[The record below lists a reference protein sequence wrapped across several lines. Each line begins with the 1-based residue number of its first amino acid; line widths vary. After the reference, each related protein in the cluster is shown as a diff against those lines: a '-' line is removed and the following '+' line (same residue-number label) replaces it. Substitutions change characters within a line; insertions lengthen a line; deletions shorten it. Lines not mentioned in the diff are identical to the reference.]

1 MGLFDKLKEAA
12 KEVAKQ
18 ALESVVTTTP
28 NASSQ
33 DATSGTSATTAAEPI
48 VVEKPQIEYSQ
59 MVDVELNQ
67 VADGEYEIVKFVG
80 FEEENMEIP
89 AEINGQR
96 IVGIADEVFFQ
107 LGTLTN
113 LKISEGIRYIG
124 SKTFS
129 ECPDLEV
136 VELPESLE
144 KIGAYCFAETKILNI
159 KIPSSVVEIGEGTF
173 YECKELQSA
182 VLPEQLEEIPANM
195 FCRCE
200 ILEEITFPTN
210 LSVVGANAFNNT
222 GLILESL
229 PETITTIGDNGFADC
244 FQDEDGGYDAV
255 EEFRLPSGLKTIGA
269 KGLAGLNCLT
279 LIVPASVTFI
289 GENAFEYLGC
299 VDGEVDV
306 IFEEG
311 CSAVL
316 SDGIFFNGSLDTD
329 STISSITIPSQITEI
344 GNIFYG
350 KDNKITTYD
359 VKDEYGRQ
367 VYDERGNRMY
377 EHKWVEVTYDA
388 PPENLT
394 IYCDPGSAAMKFAR
408 EKGIN
413 CAKREN

>member
-1 MGLFDKLKEAA
+1 MGLFDKLKATA

-33 DATSGTSATTAAEPI
+33 DATSGASATTAAEPI

-107 LGTLTN
+107 LVTLTN

-159 KIPSSVVEIGEGTF
+159 KIPSSVVEIGEGAF

-200 ILEEITFPTN
+200 ILEEITFPIN
-210 LSVVGANAFNNT
+210 LSVVGANAFNNA

-229 PETITTIGDNGFADC
+229 PETITTIGDNGFAGC

-269 KGLAGLNCLT
+269 EGLAGLNCLK
-279 LIVPASVTFI
+279 LIIPASVKSI
-289 GENAFEYLGC
+289 GEKAFAWLGC
-299 VDGEVDV
+299 VEGEIEVV
-306 IFEEG
+306 FEDG
-311 CSAVL
+311 CSAEL
-316 SDGIFFNGSLDTD
+316 PEGLFFNGTLDSD
-329 STISSITIPSQITEI
+329 STITSMTIPSTITVI
-344 GNIFYG
+344 NDIFRGVDQESY
-350 KDNKITTYD
+350 YEH

-367 VYDERGNRMY
+367 VYDERG
-377 EHKWVEVTYDA
+377 EAIVKWHYKDVICDDA
-388 PPENLT
+388 PENLT

>member
-1 MGLFDKLKEAA
+1 MGLFDKLKATA

-18 ALESVVTTTP
+18 ALDSVATM
-28 NASSQ
+28 SSNNSFQ
-33 DATSGTSATTAAEPI
+33 SAETATAERP
-48 VVEKPQIEYSQ
+48 VVKEVVPIEYSQ
-59 MVDVELNQ
+59 VVDVELNR
-67 VADGEYEIVKFVG
+67 VADGEYEVAKFVG
-80 FEEENMEIP
+80 FEEESMEIP

-144 KIGAYCFAETKILNI
+144 KIGAYCFSETKILNI
-159 KIPSSVVEIGEGTF
+159 KIPSSVVEIGEGAF

-200 ILEEITFPTN
+200 ILEEITFPIN
-210 LSVVGANAFNNT
+210 LSVVGANAFNNA

-229 PETITTIGDNGFADC
+229 PETITTIGDNGFAGC

-279 LIVPASVTFI
+279 LIIPASVTFI

-316 SDGIFFNGSLDTD
+316 SDGIFFNGSLATD

-359 VKDEYGRQ
+359 IKDEYGRQ

>member
-1 MGLFDKLKEAA
+1 MGLFDKLKAKA

-18 ALESVVTTTP
+18 ALDSVATMSS
-28 NASSQ
+28 NNSSQ
-33 DATSGTSATTAAEPI
+33 SSKTATAGQP
-48 VVEKPQIEYSQ
+48 VVKEVVPIEYSQ
-59 MVDVELNQ
+59 VVDVELNQ
-67 VADGEYEIVKFVG
+67 VADGEYEVAKFVG
-80 FEEENMEIP
+80 FEEESMEIP
-89 AEINGQR
+89 AEINGHR
-96 IVGIADEVFFQ
+96 IVGIADEAFFQ

-129 ECPDLEV
+129 ECPDLVV

-159 KIPSSVVEIGEGTF
+159 KIPSSVVEIGEGAF

-200 ILEEITFPTN
+200 SLEEITFPTN
-210 LSVVGANAFNNT
+210 LSVVGANAFNNA
-222 GLILESL
+222 GLTLYSL
-229 PETITTIGDNGFADC
+229 PETITTIGDNGFAGC
-244 FQDEDGGYDAV
+244 FPEYEA

-269 KGLAGLNCLT
+269 KGLSGINCLK
-279 LIVPASVTFI
+279 LIIPASVTFI
-289 GENAFEYLGC
+289 GENAFEYLGLAE
-299 VDGEVDV
+299 GEVDV

-350 KDNKITTYD
+350 KDNKTTIYD

-367 VYDERGNRMY
+367 VYDEEGNRMY
-377 EHKWVEVTYDA
+377 EHKCVEVTYDA

>member
-1 MGLFDKLKEAA
+1 MGLFYKLKAKA
-12 KEVAKQ
+12 KEVAKH
-18 ALESVVTTTP
+18 ALDSV
-28 NASSQ
+28 
-33 DATSGTSATTAAEPI
+33 ATTSSNNSSEQPVVKEVVPI
-48 VVEKPQIEYSQ
+48 KYSQ
-59 MVDVELNQ
+59 VVDVDLNQ
-67 VADGEYEIVKFVG
+67 VADGEYEVAKFVG
-80 FEEENMEIP
+80 FEEESMEIP
-89 AEINGQR
+89 AEINGHR

-159 KIPSSVVEIGEGTF
+159 KIPSSVVEIGEGAF

-200 ILEEITFPTN
+200 KLEEITFPIN
-210 LSVVGANAFNNT
+210 LSVVGANAFNNA
-222 GLILESL
+222 GLILYSL
-229 PETITTIGDNGFADC
+229 PETITTIGDNGFAGC
-244 FQDEDGGYDAV
+244 FPEFAA

-269 KGLAGLNCLT
+269 KGLTGINCLT
-279 LIVPASVTFI
+279 LIIPASVTFI
-289 GENAFEYLGC
+289 GENAFEYLGLAY
-299 VDGEVDV
+299 GEVDV

-316 SDGIFFNGSLDTD
+316 SDGIFFNGSYD

-350 KDNKITTYD
+350 KVNKTTTYD

-367 VYDERGNRMY
+367 VYDERGNEMR
-377 EHKWVEVTYDA
+377 KDKRVEVTYDA

>member
-1 MGLFDKLKEAA
+1 MGLFDKLKATA

-18 ALESVVTTTP
+18 ALDSVATM
-28 NASSQ
+28 SSNNLSQ
-33 DATSGTSATTAAEPI
+33 SAETATAEQP
-48 VVEKPQIEYSQ
+48 VVKEVVPIEYSQ
-59 MVDVELNQ
+59 VVDVELNQ
-67 VADGEYEIVKFVG
+67 VADGEYEVAKFVG
-80 FEEENMEIP
+80 FEEESMEIP

-159 KIPSSVVEIGEGTF
+159 KIPSSVVEIGEGAF

-195 FCRCE
+195 FCRCK
-200 ILEEITFPTN
+200 ILEEITFPIN
-210 LSVVGANAFNNT
+210 LSVVGANAFNNA

-229 PETITTIGDNGFADC
+229 PETITTIGDNGFAAC
-244 FQDEDGGYDAV
+244 FQDEDGSYDAV

-279 LIVPASVTFI
+279 LIIPASVTFI

>member
-1 MGLFDKLKEAA
+1 MGLFDKLKKMAKDTLDSAA
-12 KEVAKQ
+12 TA
-18 ALESVVTTTP
+18 AFGP
-28 NASSQ
+28 SSQ
-33 DATSGTSATTAAEPI
+33 ET
-48 VVEKPQIEYSQ
+48 EKPTEQAPQEPEVKAPIEYTVT
-59 MVDVELNQ
+59 VDFELNQ

-80 FEEENMEIP
+80 FEEESMEIP

-107 LGTLTN
+107 LGAITN
-113 LKISEGIRYIG
+113 IKIADGIRYIG
-124 SKTFS
+124 KNAFA
-129 ECPDLEV
+129 ECADLV
-136 VELPESLE
+136 NVELPETLE
-144 KIGAYCFAETKILNI
+144 RIGDYCFSKTPLEEI
-159 KIPSSVVEIGEGTF
+159 KLPASVVEVGVGAF
-173 YECKELQSA
+173 MECEELLTA
-182 VLPEQLEEIPANM
+182 VLPENLEVVPANM
-195 FCRCE
+195 FTGCKN
-200 ILEEITFPTN
+200 LNDITFPKN
-210 LSVVGANAFNNT
+210 LSVVGHYAFHGT
-222 GLILESL
+222 ALILESL
-229 PETITTIGDNGFADC
+229 PDTITTIDDGGFCGC
-244 FQDEDGGYDAV
+244 FQDEDGYHDAV

-269 KGLAGLNCLT
+269 KGLAGLNCLK

-316 SDGIFFNGSLDTD
+316 SNGIFFNGSLDTD
-329 STISSITIPSQITEI
+329 STISSITIPPQITEI

-350 KDNKITTYD
+350 KDNKLATYD

-377 EHKWVEVTYDA
+377 EHEWVEKTYNA

-408 EKGIN
+408 ENGIN
-413 CAKREN
+413 CAKREV